1 METGGGY
8 KYRVEPERL
17 GAFVFSIHRSV
28 FEYSFWIIH
37 HIFHIHEY
45 INTKVFSN
53 VFNTF
58 EKYSVFNEYF
68 MNTEYWIKFC
78 VCMDSI

>member
-1 METGGGY
+1 MTPIHFS
-8 KYRVEPERL
+8 RMVS
-17 GAFVFSIHRSV
+17 VFLAHSDQTWGIRIQYSYSSV

-37 HIFHIHEY
+37 HVFRIHY
-45 INTKVFSN
+45 TKVFSN

-68 MNTEYWIKFC
+68 MNTSVYILQKY
-78 VCMDSI
+78 